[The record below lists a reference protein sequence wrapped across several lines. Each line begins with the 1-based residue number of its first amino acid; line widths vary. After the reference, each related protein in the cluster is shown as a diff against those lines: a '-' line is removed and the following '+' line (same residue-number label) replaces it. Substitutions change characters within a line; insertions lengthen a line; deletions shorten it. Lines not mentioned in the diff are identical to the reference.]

1 MFLLF
6 ACVSVNAHAES
17 VTYAQSSKS
26 ETVALSNPDG
36 AKVVYKNTYNGNYNT
51 QISGGNSMT
60 YTFSGFD
67 GCTIIGVTLKMR
79 SNQSSGGGS
88 LDIKVGDT
96 PIAKIDNAKFNAAG
110 WYGAWSSTYV
120 DIKPNVTA
128 TKVGADEP
136 FIIVISATE
145 SSLYCQSVTIEY
157 ELASNKVKAPL
168 LPTSCTFMEDSKT
181 IAITNNTDGAIIYYT
196 TDGSEPSADNGI
208 KYESPFTITETTTVK
223 AIAVKEGESSDIVE
237 ATYTKIVPECVLPV
251 ISPQGGDTP
260 ESAISILQH
269 SNITITP
276 AEYNTVTYCINEG
289 IETTTTEA
297 VSISADEIGDMKLTV
312 ISACG
317 DNRLE
322 ATYYYNVEEVKQ
334 VSAMLTVE
342 DIRNA
347 TDRSYDKNNI
357 VNSTCGV
364 WGGYMRINEQS
375 LQINNQNGYH
385 ILSPEF
391 PGRIESVSVTFTPGT
406 TSSSARGFVVM
417 PTKYQGD
424 KAESASTGNLGSASY
439 MGPENPTS
447 TAELTSN
454 VTSFKIYATGGAI
467 YLSQIE
473 VVYEKPMDY
482 TLKVGSTGWSTLYL
496 GLDATIPDGVTCYTI
511 SSIANE
517 TATLTPIATGTL
529 PAHTGVII
537 NATPNTQ
544 YTFRYKNNYGGS
556 EGISNLLEGSF
567 NDTRISGG
575 GYVLSI
581 LDGVVGLYAAKLTN
595 GTFLNNANKAYLP
608 ASAVPASLQSN
619 GLRFKVDDNTNIEYQ
634 DTTLYYNQQPT
645 IIYDLMGRR
654 VEHMQKGIYIVN
666 GRKVIV
672 P

>member
-1 MFLLF
+1 MIKFKNKLLFLLGSLF
-6 ACVSVNAHAES
+6 VVMGLQAEDKSTSIVFSEQGYSNAQPITEC
-17 VTYAQSSKS
+17 KI
-26 ETVALSNPDG
+26 
-36 AKVVYKNTYNGNYNT
+36 GNDMM
-51 QISGGNSMT
+51 IAFDSGGNKNAPKYYSEGAALRLYARNLLTIRML
-60 YTFSGFD
+60 SG
-67 GCTIIGVTLKMR
+67 GMLNSIVIIGADKSSTV
-79 SNQSSGGGS
+79 SSGTMTVAGTEVTVLGINSDS
-88 LDIKVGDT
+88 LTFKRKDASD
-96 PIAKIDNAKFNAAG
+96 PIRISSITINYTID
-110 WYGAWSSTYV
+110 V
-120 DIKPNVTA
+120 VTS
-128 TKVGADEP
+128 P
-136 FIIVISATE
+136 
-145 SSLYCQSVTIEY
+145 TIP
-157 ELASNKVKAPL
+157 A
-168 LPTSCTFMEDSKT
+168 SCTFMDSKT
-181 IAITNNTDGAIIYYT
+181 IAITNNTDGATIYYT
-196 TDGSEPSADNGI
+196 TDGSEPSAANGT

-312 ISACG
+312 ISTCG
-317 DNRLE
+317 DNRLK

-406 TSSSARGFVVM
+406 TSSSTRGFVVM
-417 PTKYQGD
+417 PTKYEGD

-439 MGPENPTS
+439 MGPDNPTS

-517 TATLTPIATGTL
+517 TATLTPITTGTL

-544 YTFRYKNNYGGS
+544 YTFRYKNSYGGS
-556 EGISNLLEGSF
+556 EDISNLLEGSF

-581 LDGVVGLYAAKLTN
+581 QNGEVGLYKAQEKDD

-608 ASAVPASLQSN
+608 ARAVPASLQSN
-619 GLRFKVDDNTNIEYQ
+619 GFRINIEGETYI
-634 DTTLYYNQQPT
+634 NQPSFEKNNSDVG
-645 IIYDLMGRR
+645 IYDLQGRK
-654 VEHMQKGIYIVN
+654 VLQMEKGIYIVN
-666 GRKVIV
+666 GKKVLIK
-672 P
+672 